1 MLDFGYY
8 NMDCMEGMKEFPD
21 KYFDLAIVDPPYGG
35 GGTQS
40 DKAGLAGG
48 AQTMSTVTA
57 AGSADALT
65 SIISAQR
72 TGGKWAKR
80 YQTDGGIFEHDI
92 RHWDVAPG
100 EEYFKELARVSK
112 NQIIWGANYFDMPP
126 TRCFIVWRKTN
137 IPAKGFSMAPVEYAW
152 TSFNANAEYVE
163 FGSAGGAGRGG
174 DRIHPTQ
181 KPVDL
186 YIALL
191 NAHAKPGFKI
201 LDTHVGSASSLIAC
215 HRMGFQY
222 VGFEL
227 DPTYYDLSSKRLQE
241 EMNQIRFEI

>member
-1 MLDFGYY
+1 
-8 NMDCMEGMKEFPD
+8 MEK
-21 KYFDLAIVDPPYGG
+21 
-35 GGTQS
+35 
-40 DKAGLAGG
+40 
-48 AQTMSTVTA
+48 
-57 AGSADALT
+57 
-65 SIISAQR
+65 QR
-72 TGGKWAKR
+72 ETGICRFCG
-80 YQTDGGIFEHDI
+80 
-92 RHWDVAPG
+92 
-100 EEYFKELARVSK
+100 
-112 NQIIWGANYFDMPP
+112 QIND
-126 TRCFIVWRKTN
+126 
-137 IPAKGFSMAPVEYAW
+137 
-152 TSFNANAEYVE
+152 VE
-163 FGSAGGAGRGG
+163 FTRELFGERFANVEADYLATRSCRCPEGRAFCDQEELREQKEERRATTLAAADG

-241 EMNQIRFEI
+241 EMSQIRFEI